1 MGKYCLLQPIEII
14 IGFFFTTLMK
24 KSLLVAAALFTAT
37 TATQLAQVAKASP
50 QFKVTAASPGTIDFT
65 GSGTAQFNNS
75 IGTNNSFQVGSST
88 NLGVN
93 ASASSTP
100 EYGVDGQAR
109 LDLAGTTTMKQVIGT
124 SGNAQNTTNTA
135 TAASTVAHDVAT
147 KRANSRAAEA
157 QSSFDAEY
165 GSSYTAYVDREVS
178 AGRASRYGTNEVSWS
193 GSAQYTREADFTAAR
208 KNSYSSK
215 FDSEYAAEYGSE
227 FTRSLSNIQ
236 SADASTTDSGTIK
249 GTFKTIETGSAQS
262 AGSQSDWATGASSSA
277 KFAAE
282 REYGVSYEA
291 GRTYGSGSAAV
302 TYGSSAEWQAA
313 YDREYNSEYSR
324 SYAVAAAGAS
334 RASDSSVEVNGI
346 GSDANIAAASTST
359 FDVKIEGTDNSSLDF
374 GSTATANGSA
384 GANLSTSSFAN
395 QAQSSTASG
404 FMQAFGGE
412 LGTPTG
418 STTETGTLTTTTTQN
433 FVRSE

>member
-1 MGKYCLLQPIEII
+1 
-14 IGFFFTTLMK
+14 MK
-24 KSLLVAAALFTAT
+24 KSLLVAAALFSAT
-37 TATQLAQVAKASP
+37 TATQLAQVAKAAP

-147 KRANSRAAEA
+147 KRANSKAAEA

-178 AGRASRYGTNEVSWS
+178 AGRANRNGTTGEVSWS

-277 KFAAE
+277 KAAAE
-282 REYGVSYEA
+282 RSYGVSYEA

-302 TYGSSAEWQAA
+302 TYASEGEWQAA

-334 RASDSSVEVNGI
+334 RSSDSSVEVNGI

-404 FMQAFGGE
+404 FMQAFGGDVAPGIVD
-412 LGTPTG
+412 GTV
-418 STTETGTLTTTTTQN
+418 TGTFTTTTST
-433 FVRSE
+433 VLTPGS

>member
-1 MGKYCLLQPIEII
+1 
-14 IGFFFTTLMK
+14 MK
-24 KSLLVAAALFTAT
+24 KSLLVAAALFSAT
-37 TATQLAQVAKASP
+37 TATQLAQVAKAAP

-178 AGRASRYGTNEVSWS
+178 AGRANRNGTTGEVSWS

-302 TYGSSAEWQAA
+302 TYASEGEWQAA

-334 RASDSSVEVNGI
+334 RSSDSSVEVNGI

-404 FMQAFGGE
+404 FMQAFGGDSGGF
-412 LGTPTG
+412 GTVDG
-418 STTETGTLTTTTTQN
+418 TTTGTYTTTTSTLLTPDP
-433 FVRSE
+433 

>member
-1 MGKYCLLQPIEII
+1 
-14 IGFFFTTLMK
+14 MK

-157 QSSFDAEY
+157 QTSFDAEY
-165 GSSYTAYVDREVS
+165 GSSFEVYRDREVT
-178 AGRASRYGTNEVSWS
+178 AGRATKNADNSYSWS
-193 GSAQYTREADFTAAR
+193 GSNQYTRESDFTAAR
-208 KNSYSSK
+208 KSSYSSK

-262 AGSQSDWATGASSSA
+262 AGSQSDWSTGASSSA
-277 KFAAE
+277 KASAE

-291 GRTYGSGSAAV
+291 GRTYGSGSAGV
-302 TYGSSAEWQAA
+302 TYASEGEWQAA

-334 RASDSSVEVNGI
+334 RSSDSSVEVNGI

-359 FDVKIEGTDNSSLDF
+359 FDVKIEGTEQSGLDF
-374 GSTATANGSA
+374 GSTATANGAA
-384 GANLSTSSFAN
+384 GANLATSSFAN
-395 QAQSSTASG
+395 QSQSSTASG

-412 LGTPTG
+412 SGGGALDGTTTG
-418 STTETGTLTTTTTQN
+418 TYSTTTATVLTPD
-433 FVRSE
+433 

>member
-1 MGKYCLLQPIEII
+1 
-14 IGFFFTTLMK
+14 MK
-24 KSLLVAAALFTAT
+24 KSLLVAAALFSAT
-37 TATQLAQVAKASP
+37 TATQLAQVAKAAP

-178 AGRASRYGTNEVSWS
+178 AGRANRNGTTGEVSWS

-262 AGSQSDWATGASSSA
+262 AGSQSDWSTGASSSA
-277 KFAAE
+277 KAAAE
-282 REYGVSYEA
+282 RSYGVSYEA

-302 TYGSSAEWQAA
+302 TYASEGEWQAA

-334 RASDSSVEVNGI
+334 RSSDSSVEVNGI

-404 FMQAFGGE
+404 FMQAFGGDSGGF
-412 LGTPTG
+412 GTVDG
-418 STTETGTLTTTTTQN
+418 TTTGTYTTTTSTLLTPDP
-433 FVRSE
+433 

>member
-1 MGKYCLLQPIEII
+1 
-14 IGFFFTTLMK
+14 MK
-24 KSLLVAAALFTAT
+24 KSLLVAAALFSAT
-37 TATQLAQVAKASP
+37 TATQLAQVAKAAP

-178 AGRASRYGTNEVSWS
+178 AGRANRNGTTGEVSWS

-302 TYGSSAEWQAA
+302 TYASEGEWQAA

-334 RASDSSVEVNGI
+334 RSSDSSVEVNGI

-359 FDVKIEGTDNSSLDF
+359 FDVKIEGTDQSGLDF

-404 FMQAFGGE
+404 FMQAFGGDVGAGIVD
-412 LGTPTG
+412 GTV
-418 STTETGTLTTTTTQN
+418 TGTFTTTTST
-433 FVRSE
+433 VLTPGS

>member
-1 MGKYCLLQPIEII
+1 
-14 IGFFFTTLMK
+14 MK
-24 KSLLVAAALFTAT
+24 KSLLVAAALFSAT
-37 TATQLAQVAKASP
+37 TATQLAQVAKAAP

-178 AGRASRYGTNEVSWS
+178 AGRANRNGTTGEVSWS

-277 KFAAE
+277 KASAE

-302 TYGSSAEWQAA
+302 TYASEGEWQAA

-334 RASDSSVEVNGI
+334 RSSDSSVEVNGI

-404 FMQAFGGE
+404 FMQAFGGDSGGF
-412 LGTPTG
+412 GTVDG
-418 STTETGTLTTTTTQN
+418 TTTGTYTTTTSTLLTPDP
-433 FVRSE
+433 

>member
-1 MGKYCLLQPIEII
+1 
-14 IGFFFTTLMK
+14 MK
-24 KSLLVAAALFTAT
+24 KSLLVAAALFSAT
-37 TATQLAQVAKASP
+37 TATQLAQVAKAAP

-178 AGRASRYGTNEVSWS
+178 AGRANRNGTTGEVSWS

-277 KFAAE
+277 KSAAE
-282 REYGVSYEA
+282 REYGASYEA

-302 TYGSSAEWQAA
+302 TFGSSAEWQAA

-334 RASDSSVEVNGI
+334 RSSDSSVEVNGI

-412 LGTPTG
+412 VGGGIVDGTV
-418 STTETGTLTTTTTQN
+418 TGTFTTTTST
-433 FVRSE
+433 VLTPGS

>member
-1 MGKYCLLQPIEII
+1 
-14 IGFFFTTLMK
+14 MK
-24 KSLLVAAALFTAT
+24 KSLLVAAALFSAT
-37 TATQLAQVAKASP
+37 TATQLAQVAKAAP

-147 KRANSRAAEA
+147 KRANSKAAEA

-178 AGRASRYGTNEVSWS
+178 AGRANRNGTTGEVSWS

-208 KNSYSSK
+208 KSSYSSK

-302 TYGSSAEWQAA
+302 TYASEGEWQAA

-334 RASDSSVEVNGI
+334 RSSDSSVEVNGI

-412 LGTPTG
+412 VGAGIVDGTV
-418 STTETGTLTTTTTQN
+418 TGTFTTTTST
-433 FVRSE
+433 VLTPGS

>member
-1 MGKYCLLQPIEII
+1 
-14 IGFFFTTLMK
+14 MK
-24 KSLLVAAALFTAT
+24 KSLLVAAALFSAT
-37 TATQLAQVAKASP
+37 TATQLAQVAKAAP

-178 AGRASRYGTNEVSWS
+178 AGRANRNGTTGEVSWS

-302 TYGSSAEWQAA
+302 TYASEGEWQAA

-334 RASDSSVEVNGI
+334 RSSDSSVEVNGI

-404 FMQAFGGE
+404 FMQAFGGDVGAGIVD
-412 LGTPTG
+412 GTV
-418 STTETGTLTTTTTQN
+418 TGTFTTTTST
-433 FVRSE
+433 VLTPGS

>member
-1 MGKYCLLQPIEII
+1 
-14 IGFFFTTLMK
+14 MK
-24 KSLLVAAALFTAT
+24 KSLLVAAALFSAT
-37 TATQLAQVAKASP
+37 TATQLAQVAKAAP

-178 AGRASRYGTNEVSWS
+178 AGRANRNGTTGEVSWS

-262 AGSQSDWATGASSSA
+262 AGSQSDWSTGASSSA
-277 KFAAE
+277 KAAAE
-282 REYGVSYEA
+282 RSYGVSYEA

-302 TYGSSAEWQAA
+302 TYASEGEWQAA

-334 RASDSSVEVNGI
+334 RSSDSSVEVNGI

-412 LGTPTG
+412 VGAGIVDGTV
-418 STTETGTLTTTTTQN
+418 TGTFTTTTST
-433 FVRSE
+433 VLTPGS